1 MGTHMKTTIEISD
14 ALFSEARMLA
24 AAEGT
29 TFRQLVEAGL
39 RHALAQRK
47 TQVAPFRLRDAS
59 FSGNGLVADLQD
71 APWEKLREM
80 AFDGRGGAEPAQ
92 AAKLP

>member
-1 MGTHMKTTIEISD
+1 
-14 ALFSEARMLA
+14 MLA

-47 TQVAPFRLRDAS
+47 TQIAPFRLRDAS
-59 FSGNGLVADLQD
+59 FEGNGLVAELQD
-71 APWEKLREM
+71 APWEQLREM
-80 AFDGRGGAEPAQ
+80 AFDGRGGSEPTQ